1 MGDVNFY
8 SFIFIHSLAF
18 HEHLLSKKEDAHRMC
33 RMRKKEMKKQNRE
46 IGRFRDQLDIRGER
60 ERGGNIYI

>member
-18 HEHLLSKKEDAHRMC
+18 REHLLSKKEDAHRMC
-33 RMRKKEMKKQNRE
+33 RMRKREMKKQNRE

-60 ERGGNIYI
+60 GKGGNIYI